1 MATTT
6 EHTPASKPDDH
17 GIAEKKRLALTYLT
31 EAWEEAASAGV
42 DSEILAHA
50 AMFRAFSDLIE
61 TYGEE
66 AVAGLVHT
74 LPDRIR
80 AFEFSLHRVVQ

>member
-6 EHTPASKPDDH
+6 AQPPESKSEDH

-31 EAWEEAASAGV
+31 EAWEEAASVGV

-80 AFEFSLHRVVQ
+80 AFEFSPHRIVQ

>member
-6 EHTPASKPDDH
+6 AQAPASNPEDNR
-17 GIAEKKRLALTYLT
+17 IAEKKRLALTYLS

-42 DSEILAHA
+42 DSEILAHV
-50 AMFRAFSDLIE
+50 AMFRAFSNLIE

-74 LPDRIR
+74 LPERIR
-80 AFEFSLHRVVQ
+80 AFEFSPHRIVQ

>member
-6 EHTPASKPDDH
+6 AQHVDSTLDDNC
-17 GIAEKKRLALTYLT
+17 IAEKKRLALTYLT

-50 AMFRAFSDLIE
+50 AMFRAFADLVE

-66 AVAGLVHT
+66 AVAGLAHT

-80 AFEFSLHRVVQ
+80 AFEFSLSRVVQ